1 MSNLVAAYSPLA
13 ELIQL
18 HTIFAYS
25 QYIALRADVFSLAT
39 GGVACLAAY
48 ASAILVV
55 KLGLGLLPAVLFGAL
70 LGALAGLLLSIPLG
84 RLRGV
89 YQAIA
94 TLAFVQIILSL
105 ALWAE
110 PLTGGAM
117 GMNNLPKL
125 AGVPVL
131 LLAAAMVFASV
142 WALST
147 TSIGRIFDII
157 RQEEIVA
164 VSLGINVA
172 AFQRLA
178 FVLSGTLAGI
188 GGRLTALRIIR
199 SYRMISGF
207 RSSSL
212 P

>member
-1 MSNLVAAYSPLA
+1 MPAWPP
-13 ELIQL
+13 
-18 HTIFAYS
+18 
-25 QYIALRADVFSLAT
+25 
-39 GGVACLAAY
+39 Y

-55 KLGLGLLPAVLFGAL
+55 KLGLGLLPAVLFGGL

-110 PLTGGAM
+110 ALTGGAM

-157 RQEEIVA
+157 R
-164 VSLGINVA
+164 
-172 AFQRLA
+172 R
-178 FVLSGTLAGI
+178 
-188 GGRLTALRIIR
+188 R
-199 SYRMISGF
+199 
-207 RSSSL
+207 RSSRYRSASMSRPFSAL
-212 P
+212 PSSCRALWPALEAGSPRCELFDRTG